1 MPPLLHTLLID
12 FCSICTQYY
21 RIVIE
26 RSIAWLVNLN
36 FNYLRK
42 NYANNLRAKMFFVY
56 LRKNYAKDMNEQNYC
71 YKYPHPAVTAD
82 CVIFGF
88 DGVGIKVLL
97 IQRGIEPYKGKWA
110 FPGGFMKIDETAEE
124 CAQRELEEETGLKN
138 ASVEQFYTFS
148 DVGRDPR
155 ERVITVAHYALVKLS
170 EVKGGD
176 DAATARWFAMDEVP
190 GLAFDHDRILRMA
203 VNRLKER
210 ICFEPIGFELL
221 PAVFTMTELQ
231 NLYEAI
237 LEVKFDRRNFYNKM
251 LKLGILSEAEPR
263 PEGASRRTPTKY
275 RFNAGKY
282 AELKQKGFRLE
293 F

>member
-1 MPPLLHTLLID
+1 MSELK
-12 FCSICTQYY
+12 F
-21 RIVIE
+21 
-26 RSIAWLVNLN
+26 
-36 FNYLRK
+36 
-42 NYANNLRAKMFFVY
+42 
-56 LRKNYAKDMNEQNYC
+56 C

-88 DGVGIKVLL
+88 DGVSIKVLL
-97 IQRGIEPYKGKWA
+97 IQRGIEPFKGKWA
-110 FPGGFMKIDETAEE
+110 FPGGFMNIDETVED
-124 CAQRELEEETGLKN
+124 CAKRELEEETGLKN

-148 DVGRDPR
+148 DVNRDPR
-155 ERVITVAHYALVKLS
+155 ERVITVAHYALVRLS

-176 DAATARWFAMDEVP
+176 DALMARWFSMNEIP
-190 GLAFDHDRILRMA
+190 SLAFDHELILRMA

-221 PAVFTMTELQ
+221 PELFTMTELQ

-237 LEVKFDRRNFYNKM
+237 LEIKFDRRNFYNKM
-251 LKLGILSEAEPR
+251 HKLGILTEAQPR
-263 PEGASRRTPTKY
+263 SVNASRRTPNKY
-275 RFNAGKY
+275 RFNAKKY

>member
-1 MPPLLHTLLID
+1 MGEN
-12 FCSICTQYY
+12 
-21 RIVIE
+21 R
-26 RSIAWLVNLN
+26 
-36 FNYLRK
+36 
-42 NYANNLRAKMFFVY
+42 
-56 LRKNYAKDMNEQNYC
+56 YC
-71 YKYPHPAVTAD
+71 YKYPHPSVTAD

-88 DGVGIKVLL
+88 DGVSIKVLL

-110 FPGGFMKIDETAEE
+110 FPGGFMQIDETVEE
-124 CAQRELEEETGLKN
+124 CARRELEEETGLKN

-148 DVGRDPR
+148 DVNRDPR
-155 ERVITVAHYALVKLS
+155 ERVITVAHYALVRLS

-176 DAATARWFAMDEVP
+176 DAASAQWFAENEIP
-190 GLAFDHDRILRMA
+190 SLAFDHDRILRMA
-203 VNRLKER
+203 RNCLKER

-221 PAVFTMTELQ
+221 PEVFTMSELQ

-251 LKLGILSEAEPR
+251 LKLGILTEAEPR
-263 PEGASRRTPTKY
+263 AEQASRRTPTKY
-275 RFNAGKY
+275 RFNAAKY

>member
-1 MPPLLHTLLID
+1 MGEN
-12 FCSICTQYY
+12 
-21 RIVIE
+21 R
-26 RSIAWLVNLN
+26 
-36 FNYLRK
+36 
-42 NYANNLRAKMFFVY
+42 
-56 LRKNYAKDMNEQNYC
+56 YC
-71 YKYPHPAVTAD
+71 YKYPHPSVTAD

-88 DGVGIKVLL
+88 DGVSIKVLL

-110 FPGGFMKIDETAEE
+110 FPGGFMQIDETVEE
-124 CAQRELEEETGLKN
+124 CARRELEEETGLKN

-148 DVGRDPR
+148 DVNRDPR
-155 ERVITVAHYALVKLS
+155 ERVITVAHYALVRLS

-176 DAATARWFAMDEVP
+176 DAASAQWFAESEIP
-190 GLAFDHDRILRMA
+190 SLAFDHDRILRMA
-203 VNRLKER
+203 RNCLKER

-221 PAVFTMTELQ
+221 PEVFTMSELQ

-251 LKLGILSEAEPR
+251 LKLGILTEAEPR
-263 PEGASRRTPTKY
+263 AEQASRRTPTKY
-275 RFNAGKY
+275 RFNAAKY

>member
-1 MPPLLHTLLID
+1 MN
-12 FCSICTQYY
+12 SQ
-21 RIVIE
+21 
-26 RSIAWLVNLN
+26 N
-36 FNYLRK
+36 F
-42 NYANNLRAKMFFVY
+42 
-56 LRKNYAKDMNEQNYC
+56 C

-88 DGVGIKVLL
+88 DGVAIKVLL

-110 FPGGFMKIDETAEE
+110 FPGGFMNIDETIEK
-124 CAQRELEEETGLKN
+124 CAKRELEEETGLK
-138 ASVEQFYTFS
+138 ASSVEQFYTFT
-148 DVGRDPR
+148 DVNRDPR
-155 ERVITVAHYALVKLS
+155 ERVITVAHYALVRLE

-176 DAATARWFAMDEVP
+176 DARSAQWFAMNEIP
-190 GLAFDHDRILRMA
+190 SLAFDHDRILRIA

-221 PAVFTMTELQ
+221 PEIFTMSALQ

-237 LEVKFDRRNFYNKM
+237 LEMKFDRRNFYNKM
-251 LKLGILSEAEPR
+251 LKLGILSEAEAR
-263 PEGASRRTPTKY
+263 PKDASRRTPIKY
-275 RFNAGKY
+275 RFNAKKY